1 MSYNRYLDFREPGTA
16 VSSNP
21 AGLKFIAAFMLLF
34 VAFSVTAV
42 GQDASGDTTGNGS
55 AQAETAEEQQGSA
68 QDNGDQSKS
77 FLQKIFPSLGGGGSN
92 DSGSGSEG
100 EGNPYADY
108 TLQELNDAFLEQA
121 KQQNIQ
127 EMMELLRQ
135 GARINAENDHGRN
148 ALIEASRL
156 GHIEVVKTL
165 IKYNATLNAKDNYD
179 GTALEY
185 AEKEGHIDIV
195 HLLQKNGARR

>member
-1 MSYNRYLDFREPGTA
+1 MSYNRYHDLKEPGTA
-16 VSSNP
+16 VSSRRT
-21 AGLKFIAAFMLLF
+21 GVKCITVFLLLF
-34 VAFSVTAV
+34 VAFSATTVA
-42 GQDASGDTTGNGS
+42 QDASDDNTDNEN
-55 AQAETAEEQQGSA
+55 AQTETAEEQQGSA
-68 QDNGDQSKS
+68 QDNGDESKS
-77 FLQKIFPSLGGGGSN
+77 FLQKIFPSLGGGGGS
-92 DSGSGSEG
+92 DSDSESEG
-100 EGNPYADY
+100 QGNPYADY
-108 TLQELNDAFLEQA
+108 NLRELNDAFLEQA
-121 KQQNIQ
+121 RQQNIQ

-185 AEKEGHIDIV
+185 AEKEGHIEIV